1 MSSAQSRSQ
10 SHAIRTTK
18 SLIEHRGL
26 LWELTKREQK
36 DRYAGQMLGVAWS
49 IGHPLFLIL
58 LYVFIFNF
66 VFRQTVGGT
75 AELPRDYTSYLL
87 SGLVPWMA
95 IQESMSRSCSSV
107 NGKVDL
113 VKQAVFP
120 IEVLP
125 VRVVLASHQS
135 MLVSLA
141 CLIVYQLIKYQSV
154 PSTILLLPLLLIV
167 QLVFCAGI
175 GCAFAA
181 IAAYLRDLKDI
192 VQVFSTA
199 GIYLVPVFY
208 LPAWVPGAFKPFL
221 DVNPFSHF
229 IWCYQDILYYG
240 SFRHPISWLVST
252 LLAALMFVLGSNV
265 FQRLRVG
272 FGNVL

>member
-1 MSSAQSRSQ
+1 MRSA
-10 SHAIRTTK
+10 
-18 SLIEHRGL
+18 IEHRGL
-26 LWELTKREQK
+26 LWELTKREHR

-49 IGHPLFLIL
+49 IGHPLFLML
-58 LYVFIFNF
+58 LYVFIFSF

-75 AELPRDYTSYLL
+75 DELPRDYTTYLL

-95 IQESMSRSCSSV
+95 IQESMARSCSAV

-125 VRVVLASHQS
+125 IRVVLASHQS

-141 CLIVYQLIKYQSV
+141 SLVAYQLIKYQSL
-154 PSTILLLPLLLIV
+154 PWTIFLLPLLVAV
-167 QLVFCAGI
+167 QVIFCTGI

-181 IAAYLRDLKDI
+181 IAAYLRDLKDL
-192 VQVFSTA
+192 VQIFSTA

-208 LPAWVPGAFKPFL
+208 LPTWVPTAFKPFL
-221 DVNPFSHF
+221 IVNPFSHF

-240 SFRHPISWLVST
+240 SFRHPISWLVSIFLA
-252 LLAALMFVLGSNV
+252 LLVFFLGSTI